1 MALKRSKNNAN
12 MGVKCPFFIVLKNA
26 EKWER
31 TDKRADREDGQMLK
45 RGRTKVVFSDAN
57 ELGGISS

>member
-1 MALKRSKNNAN
+1 